1 MRFPALISGDAST
14 RHPEPDTRI
23 KGEMMRRLLFFVV
36 TSALILISA
45 GSRPSESKSSDGVAV
60 PAASSS
66 NSQPEVRY
74 QLDANRSKFMAEAL
88 AGGLLWFKGHNHLI
102 AVRDFSGEARLDPDS
117 IPSATLRLT
126 ARAASL
132 EETSD
137 VFTPQQKEIINKEL
151 REIVLHPDQFPD
163 IVFQSTGTS
172 GKAIGNG
179 QYDLKLNG
187 NLTLHGVTRPIVIPT
202 HVTVSGDEL
211 RAVGKF
217 SINRSDYNVK
227 ATSAFH
233 GLVRVKNRLKFTFD
247 MLGRR

>member
-1 MRFPALISGDAST
+1 MRQ
-14 RHPEPDTRI
+14 
-23 KGEMMRRLLFFVV
+23 LLFFV
-36 TSALILISA
+36 TSALIISSA
-45 GSRPSESKSSDGVAV
+45 GAWTTETKTSRSVTVTAI
-60 PAASSS
+60 SSS
-66 NSQPEVRY
+66 NSQRAARY
-74 QLDANRSKFMAEAL
+74 RLDPSRSKFMAEAL

-102 AVRDFSGEARLDPDS
+102 AVRDFAGEASLDPDS

-126 ARAASL
+126 AKAASL

-137 VFTPQQKEIINKEL
+137 VFTPQQKQIINKEL

-172 GKAIGNG
+172 GKATGNG

-202 HVTVSGDEL
+202 QVTVSGDEL

-233 GLVRVKNRLKFTFD
+233 GLVRVKNRVKFTFD
-247 MLGRR
+247 IVGRR

>member
-1 MRFPALISGDAST
+1 MK
-14 RHPEPDTRI
+14 RI
-23 KGEMMRRLLFFVV
+23 LFFIA
-36 TSALILISA
+36 SALILTLTGTWTRETKTSGI
-45 GSRPSESKSSDGVAV
+45 VAV
-60 PAASSS
+60 RAASSL
-66 NSQPEVRY
+66 NSQRAVRY
-74 QLDANRSKFMAEAL
+74 ELDASRSKFMAEAL

-102 AVRDFSGEARLDPDS
+102 AVRDFAGEAHLDPDS
-117 IPSATLRLT
+117 IPSATLLLT
-126 ARAASL
+126 AKAASL

-151 REIVLHPDQFPD
+151 REIVLHPDQFPE
-163 IVFQSTGTS
+163 IVFQSTGTT
-172 GKAIGNG
+172 GKETGTG

-202 HVTVSGDEL
+202 RVTVSGNEL

-247 MLGRR
+247 IVGRK

>member
-1 MRFPALISGDAST
+1 M
-14 RHPEPDTRI
+14 
-23 KGEMMRRLLFFVV
+23 KRLLFFV
-36 TSALILISA
+36 TSALILTSA
-45 GSRPSESKSSDGVAV
+45 VAWTSETKTSGGVAV
-60 PAASSS
+60 SGADSL
-66 NSQPEVRY
+66 NSQRAVRY
-74 QLDANRSKFMAEAL
+74 QLDASRSKFMAEAL

-102 AVRDFSGEARLDPDS
+102 AVRDFGGEARLDPDS
-117 IPSATLRLT
+117 IPSATLSLT
-126 ARAASL
+126 AKAASL

-137 VFTPQQKEIINKEL
+137 VFTPQQKQIINREL

-163 IVFQSTGTS
+163 IVFQSTGTT
-172 GKAIGNG
+172 GKATGTG

-187 NLTLHGVTRPIVIPT
+187 NLTLHGVTRPVVIPT
-202 HVTVSGDEL
+202 QVTITGDEL

-247 MLGRR
+247 IVGRK

>member
-1 MRFPALISGDAST
+1 MK
-14 RHPEPDTRI
+14 RI
-23 KGEMMRRLLFFVV
+23 LFFFM
-36 TSALILISA
+36 SALILTSA
-45 GSRPSESKSSDGVAV
+45 GAWTSETKTRVGAAV

-66 NSQPEVRY
+66 NSQRAVRY
-74 QLDANRSKFMAEAL
+74 QLDASRSKFMAEAL

-102 AVRDFSGEARLDPDS
+102 AVRDFSGEAHLDPDS
-117 IPSATLRLT
+117 IPAATLRLT
-126 ARAASL
+126 AKAASL

-163 IVFQSTGTS
+163 ITFQSTGTS
-172 GKAIGNG
+172 GKATGNG

-202 HVTVSGDEL
+202 KVTVSGDEL

-247 MLGRR
+247 IVGRK